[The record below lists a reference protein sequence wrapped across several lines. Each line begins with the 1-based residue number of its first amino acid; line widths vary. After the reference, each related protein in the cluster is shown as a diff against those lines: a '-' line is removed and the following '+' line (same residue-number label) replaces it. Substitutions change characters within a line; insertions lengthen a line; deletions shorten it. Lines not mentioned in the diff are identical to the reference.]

1 MFIVAVETKLAVSG
15 ASGWLLAV
23 GCWRCWLRDGIS
35 DQRE

>member
-15 ASGWLLAV
+15 VKSIV
-23 GCWRCWLRDGIS
+23 SWLRDGIS